1 MLAQM
6 ISEELARILSLKED
20 EVERLL
26 EIPPQETLGD
36 LAFPCFTLAKTK
48 RKAPPFI
55 AAELEAAFLEH
66 KEVTAKATG
75 GYVNF
80 FFHRE
85 TVAGQLFQEM
95 KSNQYWQPNS
105 GDGKRVVIDMSSP
118 NIAKPFGIGHLRSTI
133 IGHALYHLLK
143 KTGYDPIRVNHL
155 GDWGTQFGKQIAAY
169 QRWGGDVALKQNPI
183 ASFLELYVRF
193 HEEAEKDES
202 LEDEGREWFKKLEEG
217 DQEADRLWT
226 YFVKESLNEF
236 DRMYNRLGVEFDYV
250 LGESFYNDQMAPV
263 VKELQEKGLL
273 TCSEGALVVPLEDA
287 DLPPCLIVK
296 SDGTSIYAT
305 RDLATAI
312 YRHHV
317 QKGEKLLYVV
327 GGEQTLHFKQVFHV
341 LKKMGYKWADQC
353 EHISFGLLRLDGKKM
368 STRRGRVVML
378 EDVLNDV
385 VAHAKAKIKEKHP
398 NHPHLHEVAEAV
410 GVGAVI
416 FGDLKQDRRLDVNF
430 RLEDALSFEGETGP
444 YVQYTY
450 ARIQSILRRG
460 DKLNDSRH
468 MDWQHVTNDEGWS
481 LLKVL
486 IHYPN
491 VLIKATEAREPHQ
504 LARYVLT
511 VSKKF
516 NQFYHKYVILAD
528 DETVRQARLILAER
542 TGEVIADAMAVLG
555 VKTPEEL

>member
-1 MLAQM
+1 
-6 ISEELARILSLKED
+6 
-20 EVERLL
+20 
-26 EIPPQETLGD
+26 
-36 LAFPCFTLAKTK
+36 
-48 RKAPPFI
+48 
-55 AAELEAAFLEH
+55 
-66 KEVTAKATG
+66 
-75 GYVNF
+75 
-80 FFHRE
+80 
-85 TVAGQLFQEM
+85 
-95 KSNQYWQPNS
+95 
-105 GDGKRVVIDMSSP
+105 
-118 NIAKPFGIGHLRSTI
+118 
-133 IGHALYHLLK
+133 
-143 KTGYDPIRVNHL
+143 
-155 GDWGTQFGKQIAAY
+155 
-169 QRWGGDVALKQNPI
+169 
-183 ASFLELYVRF
+183 
-193 HEEAEKDES
+193 
-202 LEDEGREWFKKLEEG
+202 
-217 DQEADRLWT
+217 
-226 YFVKESLNEF
+226 
-236 DRMYNRLGVEFDYV
+236 
-250 LGESFYNDQMAPV
+250 
-263 VKELQEKGLL
+263 
-273 TCSEGALVVPLEDA
+273 
-287 DLPPCLIVK
+287 
-296 SDGTSIYAT
+296 
-305 RDLATAI
+305 
-312 YRHHV
+312 
-317 QKGEKLLYVV
+317 
-327 GGEQTLHFKQVFHV
+327 
-341 LKKMGYKWADQC
+341 
-353 EHISFGLLRLDGKKM
+353 
-368 STRRGRVVML
+368 ML